1 VAIKPGIMPK
11 ARKIGSRYAGGME
24 DKHTFSRIR
33 CSRRSTPR
41 EFTVQAHRASHLIAF
56 AEPEYPVT
64 AKTRGIEGTVVLDAV
79 IDRDGAITE
88 VSVRTGHPL
97 LAESALETV
106 RHWRYRPTTVN
117 GIPVEVQT
125 DMEVKFTLP
134 DSVVSS

>member
-1 VAIKPGIMPK
+1 
-11 ARKIGSRYAGGME
+11 ME
-24 DKHTFSRIR
+24 DSKLPFSRIR
-33 CSRRSTPR
+33 CPRGSNPR
-41 EFTVQAHRASHLIAF
+41 EFTEQAHRASHLIAF
-56 AEPEYPVT
+56 AEPEYPAS
-64 AKTRGIEGTVVLDAV
+64 AKTHGIEGTVVLDAV
-79 IDRDGAITE
+79 VDRDGVIKE

-106 RHWRYRPTTVN
+106 RQWRYCPTTVN

>member
-1 VAIKPGIMPK
+1 
-11 ARKIGSRYAGGME
+11 ME
-24 DKHTFSRIR
+24 DSKLPFSRIR
-33 CSRRSTPR
+33 CPRGSNPR
-41 EFTVQAHRASHLIAF
+41 EFTEQAHRASHLIAF
-56 AEPEYPVT
+56 AEPEYPAR

-79 IDRDGAITE
+79 VDRDGAIKE

-106 RHWRYRPTTVN
+106 RQWRYCPTTVN